1 MRHSYSS
8 ARSMGLGYNPV
19 PEISTGHHQPVDARS
34 WAQSGGATLPRDF
47 WIATRHRAAGGSPA
61 FLFNDGAAQLAAQR
75 VDYLCRVVAKIR
87 SQPPA
92 VGGPSTYTCDFS

>member
-1 MRHSYSS
+1 MTPRKDW
-8 ARSMGLGYNPV
+8 
-19 PEISTGHHQPVDARS
+19 GHHEGVFDDV
-34 WAQSGGATLPRDF
+34 SGENPYPGAVALTVQVRP
-47 WIATRHRAAGGSPA
+47 H
-61 FLFNDGAAQLAAQR
+61 DGAAQLAAQR